1 MAQPEADYEIDL
13 DDDEREMQREFARVQ
28 AQQEAAQAREK
39 AAAAAKV
46 RAEQAKVDRQLAAVQ
61 LRGAVA
67 DAPELAEEPAVAEG
81 VVTPPDDES
90 ATVEFLGEKFRVA
103 DKVGLMPLLKFASA
117 SSMSTD
123 DPRALA
129 AVYEMLRDC
138 IHPGTPGCGTCADCK
153 ADRETDCKTYD
164 KGDWQAF
171 ENHATKTKADADELL
186 DVITKVMV
194 IISGRPT
201 TQAAGSSA
209 GRRATQ
215 RGLTASS
222 SGRRGKGSRR

>member
-13 DDDEREMQREFARVQ
+13 DDHEREMQREYARVQ
-28 AQQEAAQAREK
+28 AQQQAARDRD
-39 AAAAAKV
+39 AAAAKV
-46 RAEQAKVDRQLAAVQ
+46 RAEQAKVDRELAAVQ

-67 DAPELAEEPAVAEG
+67 GSPELKDEPGVTEG
-81 VVTPPDDES
+81 TVTSLPDES
-90 ATVEFLGEKFRVA
+90 STIEFLGERFRVA

-117 SSMSTD
+117 STISTD

-138 IHPGTPGCGTCADCK
+138 IHPGTPGCGDCADCK
-153 ADRETDCKTYD
+153 ADRETDCKSYD

-171 ENHATKTKADADELL
+171 ENHATETKADADELL

-201 TQAAGSSA
+201 TQRGGSSA
-209 GRRATQ
+209 GQRAT
-215 RGLTASS
+215 RRVSTGNS
-222 SGRRGKGSRR
+222 SGRRGKGSRS

>member
-13 DDDEREMQREFARVQ
+13 DEDEREMQREYARVQ
-28 AQQEAAQAREK
+28 AQQEAAQAREQ
-39 AAAAAKV
+39 AAAKV
-46 RAEQAKVDRQLAAVQ
+46 RAEQARVDRELAAVQ

-67 DAPELAEEPAVAEG
+67 GSPELKDEPGVTEG
-81 VVTPPDDES
+81 TVTAPDES
-90 ATVEFLGEKFRVA
+90 STIEFLGERFRVA

-117 SSMSTD
+117 STISTD

-138 IHPGTPGCGTCADCK
+138 IHPGTPGCGDCADCK
-153 ADRETDCKTYD
+153 ADRETACKSYD

-171 ENHATKTKADADELL
+171 ENHATETKADADELL

-201 TQAAGSSA
+201 TPRAGSSA
-209 GRRATQ
+209 GQRAT
-215 RGLTASS
+215 RRVSTGNSS
-222 SGRRGKGSRR
+222 ARRGRASKR